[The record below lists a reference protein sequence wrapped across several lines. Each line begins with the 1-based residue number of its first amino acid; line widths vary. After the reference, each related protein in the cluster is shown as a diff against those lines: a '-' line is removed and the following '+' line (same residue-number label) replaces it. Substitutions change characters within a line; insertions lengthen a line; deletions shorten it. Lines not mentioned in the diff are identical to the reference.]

1 MKKIRI
7 KGPSRLEGEVKI
19 SGAKNAA
26 LPCMAA
32 SILTDSLIELNNV
45 PEVKDVETMIELL
58 KYIGAEI
65 INPEPGKLQLIC
77 KEIKRAEAPYDLV
90 KTMRASILVLGPLIA
105 RNGYARVSLPGG
117 CAIGARPVDL
127 HLKGLE
133 KLGAELVIEHGYI
146 IAKAKK
152 LIGTEYT
159 FDKITVTGTEN
170 ILMAASLAEG
180 ETILYNCA
188 KEPEVENLADLLINL
203 GAEIDGVGTDTLRIK
218 GNPNLHSASHRI
230 IPDRI
235 EAGTYAIAAAIS
247 RGNVIIKN
255 CNPSHLTIPLKKL
268 EEVGINIKTSENEI
282 IVSSNNNL
290 KSIDIETN
298 PYPNFPT
305 DLQAQYMA
313 LMTQADSVCFIK
325 ENIFENRFMHVGE
338 LIRMGADIHISGSI
352 AKVKGSTSL
361 TGAYVMATDLR
372 ASACLVIAALAAK
385 GETIIDRIYHLERG
399 YTDLVSKLSN
409 LGVKINYES

>member
-7 KGPSRLEGEVKI
+7 KGPSRLEGEVNI

-58 KYIGAEI
+58 KYIGVEI

-105 RNGYARVSLPGG
+105 RNGYAKVSLPGG

-159 FDKITVTGTEN
+159 FDKVTVTGTEN

-188 KEPEVENLADLLINL
+188 KEPEVENLANLLINL

-218 GNPNLHSASHRI
+218 GNPNLHSAAHNI

-399 YTDLVSKLSN
+399 YTNLVSKLSN

>member
-32 SILTDSLIELNNV
+32 SILTNSLIELNNIPQV
-45 PEVKDVETMIELL
+45 RDVDTMSELL
-58 KYIGAEI
+58 KYIGVEV
-65 INPEPGKLQLIC
+65 INAGPDKLQLIC

-90 KTMRASILVLGPLIA
+90 KTMRAAILVLGPLIA
-105 RNGYARVSLPGG
+105 RNGYAKVSLPGG

-133 KLGAELVIEHGYI
+133 KLGAELIIEHGYI

-152 LIGTEYT
+152 LTGAEYT
-159 FDKITVTGTEN
+159 FDKVTVTGTEN
-170 ILMAASLAEG
+170 ILMAAALAEG

-188 KEPEVENLADLLINL
+188 KEPEVENLANLLIKL
-203 GAEIDGVGTDTLRIK
+203 GAEIDGVGTETLRIK
-218 GNPNLHSASHRI
+218 GKPDFHSASHHI

-247 RGNVIIKN
+247 KGNIVIKN

-268 EEVGINIKTSENEI
+268 EEVGVNIKTTENEI
-282 IVSSNNNL
+282 IIRSANHL
-290 KSIDIETN
+290 RSIDMETN
-298 PYPNFPT
+298 PYPKFPT

-372 ASACLVIAALAAK
+372 ASASLVIAALAAK

-409 LGVKINYES
+409 LGVRINYEY

>member
-7 KGPSRLEGEVKI
+7 IGPSKLEGEIKI

-32 SILTDSLIELNNV
+32 SLLTDSLIELENI
-45 PEVKDVETMIELL
+45 PKVKDVETMIELL
-58 KYIGAEI
+58 KYIGVEVNQNNEGI
-65 INPEPGKLQLIC
+65 LQLIC
-77 KEIKRAEAPYDLV
+77 KEIKNPVAPYDLV
-90 KTMRASILVLGPLIA
+90 KTMRASILVLGPLLA
-105 RNGYARVSLPGG
+105 RNGYAKVSLPGG

-133 KLGAELVIEHGYI
+133 KLGADLKIEHGYI
-146 IAKAKK
+146 IAKANK
-152 LIGTEYT
+152 LIGTEFT

-188 KEPEVENLADLLINL
+188 KEPEIENLANLLTNL
-203 GAEIDGVGTDTLRIK
+203 GVEIEGIGTDCLRIK
-218 GNPNLHSASHRI
+218 GKQKLNSAKVKI

-247 RGNVIIKN
+247 NGNVIIKN
-255 CNPSHLTIPLKKL
+255 CNPEHLTIPLIKL
-268 EEVGINIKTSENEI
+268 QEVGINIIHNKNEI
-282 IVSSNNNL
+282 IVKGTNKL

-338 LIRMGADIHISGSI
+338 LIRMGADIHINGSI
-352 AKVKGSTSL
+352 AKVKGSTPL

-399 YTDLVSKLSN
+399 YTDLVNKLAN
-409 LGVKINYES
+409 LGVKISYC